1 MATATL
7 PHDDI
12 PTNADDPNLEIFCLV
27 WLDANV
33 NVKDFRD
40 TEQKLR
46 SIINR
51 FKKFQD
57 VEQCRKYI
65 ERRSQKDRLV
75 IIASGRLG
83 RELVPSI
90 HKLRQVISIY
100 VYCMDKKSNKEWA
113 NKFSK
118 IKDVVVDLD
127 GLITRIKADHKTQR
141 KVEEPL
147 AINIFTTS
155 FGKGK
160 STSGVNGKF
169 VFSQVFID
177 CLLRL
182 KSTETDKIELID
194 RCKQQ
199 YEGNST
205 ELKNISEFE
214 KTYSPDKVLWW
225 YSRES
230 FFYNTLNAVLRNE
243 KSHMIFL
250 FRSFISDIYHQLK
263 KYQITQQLQ
272 VYRCQM
278 ISSDELETL
287 KQSMGQFVS
296 VNSFF
301 STSAQYTAALAFLKI
316 HQVKDN
322 LEPVL
327 FEITADP
334 NVATTK
340 PFADISKLSD
350 YSEESEVLFM
360 LGSIF
365 RLNSVNRS
373 SDDRLWIIQMTLC
386 SENEHDL
393 KNVLK
398 HMKQQLGTG
407 ETTLRTLGKVL
418 WTMGKLDLA
427 EQYFTRFLKEFSPN
441 DPLLGNLYDELGE
454 LASQSRDYEKSVQ
467 WHQKALVFKNQQQL
481 TPNSNINQTTNVT
494 KMAAPNPD
502 YDKSIQQPQKAPGL
516 KNPQQLTPNS
526 NINKPTNATQLA
538 PQNYGHDKGIQQPQK
553 ASGLKSPPQS
563 APISNINQPI
573 NATQLTSQNHGHD
586 KSIQQHQKASG
597 LKNPQQLI
605 PNSNVNQ
612 PPNATVISNTPVGV
626 QWAQDG
632 VVVAGGYGNGHTS
645 VQFCFPHGL
654 FVDDDQTMVIADNG
668 NDRIVQWKVG
678 DQHGKMM
685 AGDRGPGNR
694 LNQLN
699 QPTDVIIDKATNS
712 FIICDGDNRR
722 LLRWSRQNDTN
733 QGEILLEDVRCY
745 GLAMDDQ
752 KNLYISDTKHH
763 EVRRYQLG
771 DKKGT
776 VVAGGN
782 GKGTDLNQLSTPTYI
797 FVDQHQTVYVSERHN
812 HRVTK
817 WNKGATA
824 GIVVAG
830 GQGQGQALTQLSQP
844 EGLFVDKLGTVY
856 VVDSFNNRV
865 MCWPQGAK
873 QGTIVVGGNGRGQGT
888 NQLNGPVGLAFDR
901 HRNLYVADC
910 GNDRVLQYP
919 IV

>member
-1 MATATL
+1 
-7 PHDDI
+7 
-12 PTNADDPNLEIFCLV
+12 
-27 WLDANV
+27 
-33 NVKDFRD
+33 
-40 TEQKLR
+40 
-46 SIINR
+46 
-51 FKKFQD
+51 
-57 VEQCRKYI
+57 
-65 ERRSQKDRLV
+65 
-75 IIASGRLG
+75 
-83 RELVPSI
+83 
-90 HKLRQVISIY
+90 
-100 VYCMDKKSNKEWA
+100 
-113 NKFSK
+113 
-118 IKDVVVDLD
+118 
-127 GLITRIKADHKTQR
+127 
-141 KVEEPL
+141 
-147 AINIFTTS
+147 
-155 FGKGK
+155 
-160 STSGVNGKF
+160 
-169 VFSQVFID
+169 
-177 CLLRL
+177 
-182 KSTETDKIELID
+182 
-194 RCKQQ
+194 
-199 YEGNST
+199 
-205 ELKNISEFE
+205 
-214 KTYSPDKVLWW
+214 
-225 YSRES
+225 
-230 FFYNTLNAVLRNE
+230 
-243 KSHMIFL
+243 
-250 FRSFISDIYHQLK
+250 
-263 KYQITQQLQ
+263 
-272 VYRCQM
+272 
-278 ISSDELETL
+278 
-287 KQSMGQFVS
+287 
-296 VNSFF
+296 
-301 STSAQYTAALAFLKI
+301 
-316 HQVKDN
+316 
-322 LEPVL
+322 
-327 FEITADP
+327 
-334 NVATTK
+334 
-340 PFADISKLSD
+340 
-350 YSEESEVLFM
+350 
-360 LGSIF
+360 
-365 RLNSVNRS
+365 
-373 SDDRLWIIQMTLC
+373 
-386 SENEHDL
+386 
-393 KNVLK
+393 
-398 HMKQQLGTG
+398 
-407 ETTLRTLGKVL
+407 
-418 WTMGKLDLA
+418 
-427 EQYFTRFLKEFSPN
+427 
-441 DPLLGNLYDELGE
+441 
-454 LASQSRDYEKSVQ
+454 
-467 WHQKALVFKNQQQL
+467 
-481 TPNSNINQTTNVT
+481 
-494 KMAAPNPD
+494 MAAPNPD
-502 YDKSIQQPQKAPGL
+502 YDKNIQQPQKAPGL
-516 KNPQQLTPNS
+516 KNPQQLTPNY
-526 NINKPTNATQLA
+526 NINKPTNATQL
-538 PQNYGHDKGIQQPQK
+538 
-553 ASGLKSPPQS
+553 
-563 APISNINQPI
+563 
-573 NATQLTSQNHGHD
+573 TSQNHGYD

-612 PPNATVISNTPVGV
+612 PPNATVISNTPVSV

-722 LLRWSRQNDTN
+722 LLRWSRQNDTTH
-733 QGEILLEDVRCY
+733 GEILLEDVRCY

-763 EVRRYQLG
+763 EIRRYQLG